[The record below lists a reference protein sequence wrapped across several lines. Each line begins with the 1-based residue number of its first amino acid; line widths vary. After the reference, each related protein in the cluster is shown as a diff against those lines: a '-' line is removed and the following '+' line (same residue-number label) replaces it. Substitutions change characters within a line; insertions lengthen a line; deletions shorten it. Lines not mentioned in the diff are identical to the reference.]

1 MDQREI
7 ILKRTPMVDYTRMEG
22 KDGGALGGLRSFLA
36 TLMEKGVVDAVMVP
50 MRLPYKGVIM
60 QTLVR
65 DPAKLE
71 GVDPMAPVVPT
82 NSAKFAAQLTH
93 DETGKGLA
101 LVMRP
106 CEIRPFVELVKLKQ
120 GRLEEVLIIGLD
132 CLGRYE
138 NADFLAL
145 DGANP
150 AFTLDFYRSIR
161 DGKGTARDGT
171 DLAEA
176 CKACEHPVAEGADIC
191 ICLIGEDIDKGLTLQ
206 GVTPKG
212 KEALSKAGMDEAQR
226 PDGREQALQA
236 LLRERTSFR
245 DAWLKDM
252 RDQTR
257 DLEGLMDVLGNC
269 INCYNCRVACPVCY
283 CRECVFVTD
292 TFQHD
297 SEQYF
302 RWAEKRGMLKLPTDT
317 IFYHL
322 TRMQH
327 MSTLCVGCGQC
338 TSVCP
343 SHIPVSQLFRSV
355 AEGSQRLF
363 HYEPGRDVKEP
374 LPLGVFYEKE
384 FEEVAGGK

>member
-1 MDQREI
+1 
-7 ILKRTPMVDYTRMEG
+7 MVEYARIEG
-22 KDGGALGGLRSFLA
+22 KDGGSVLEGLRAFLA
-36 TLMEKGVVDAVMVP
+36 ALMENQVVEAVMVP
-50 MRLPYKGVIM
+50 TRLPYKKVIM
-60 QTLVR
+60 QTLIR
-65 DPAKLE
+65 DPAKLN
-71 GVDPMAPVVPT
+71 GVDPLAPVVPT
-82 NSAKFAAQLTH
+82 NAAKFAAQLTH
-93 DETGKGLA
+93 DETGRGLA

-120 GRLEEVLIIGLD
+120 GRLEEVLIIGMD

-138 NADFLAL
+138 NADFLSL
-145 DGANP
+145 DKGEP
-150 AFTLDFYRSIR
+150 SFTMDFYRSLR
-161 DGKGTARDGT
+161 DGKGAARNGAE
-171 DLAEA
+171 LAEA
-176 CKACEHPVAEGADIC
+176 CKACEHPVAEGADIRVL
-191 ICLIGEDIDKGLTLQ
+191 LIGEDLDKGLTLE
-206 GVTPKG
+206 GVTQKG
-212 KEALSKAGMDEAQR
+212 KEALSKAGMGEAQS
-226 PDGREQALQA
+226 PEGREQAIQTM
-236 LLRERTSFR
+236 LRERTSFR

-257 DLEGLMDVLGNC
+257 DLEGLMNVLGNC

-302 RWAEKRGMLKLPTDT
+302 RWAEKRGMLKMPTDT
-317 IFYHL
+317 MFYHL

-343 SHIPVSQLFRSV
+343 SDIPVSQLFRSV
-355 AEGSQRLF
+355 AEGTQRLF
-363 HYEPGRDVKEP
+363 NYEPGRDVKEP

-384 FEEVAGGK
+384 FEEVAAGK

>member
-1 MDQREI
+1 
-7 ILKRTPMVDYTRMEG
+7 MVDYARIEG
-22 KDGGALGGLRSFLA
+22 KDGSGVLEGMRAFLA
-36 TLMEKGVVDAVMVP
+36 SLMETQVVEAVMVP
-50 MRLPYKGVIM
+50 TRLPYKHVIM
-60 QTLVR
+60 QTLIK
-65 DPAKLE
+65 DAAKLKRA
-71 GVDPMAPVVPT
+71 DPLAPVVPT
-82 NSAKFAAQLTH
+82 NSARFAAQLTH
-93 DETGKGLA
+93 DETGRALA

-120 GRLEEVLIIGLD
+120 GRLEDALIIGID

-138 NADFLAL
+138 NAEFFSL
-145 DGANP
+145 DKGDP
-150 AFTLDFYRSIR
+150 SFTLDFYRSIR
-161 DGKGTARDGT
+161 EGKGAARNGS

-176 CKACEHPVAEGADIC
+176 CKACEHPVAQGADIR
-191 ICLIGEDIDKGLTLQ
+191 ILLLGEDLDQGLTLE
-206 GVTPKG
+206 GATKKG
-212 KEALSKAGMDEAQR
+212 KEALSKAGMAEAPKPPQR
-226 PDGREQALQA
+226 ERALEA
-236 LLRERTSFR
+236 LLQERKSFR

-252 RDQTR
+252 REQTR
-257 DLEGLMDVLGNC
+257 DLEGLMNVLGNC

-302 RWAEKRGMLKLPTDT
+302 RWADKRGMLKMPTDT

-355 AEGSQRLF
+355 AEGTQKLF
-363 HYEPGRDVKEP
+363 NYEPGRDVQEP
-374 LPLGVFYEKE
+374 LPLGVFQEKE
-384 FEEVAGGK
+384 FEEVAAGK

>member
-1 MDQREI
+1 MLEYARIE
-7 ILKRTPMVDYTRMEG
+7 K
-22 KDGGALGGLRSFLA
+22 KDGVDVLEGLRAFLA
-36 TLMEKGVVDAVMVP
+36 SLMENQVVEAVMVP
-50 MRLPYKGVIM
+50 TRLPYKKVIM
-60 QTLVR
+60 QTLIR
-65 DPAKLE
+65 DPAKLN
-71 GVDPMAPVVPT
+71 GVDPLAPVVPT
-82 NSAKFAAQLTH
+82 NSARFAAQLTH
-93 DETGKGLA
+93 DETGRSLA

-120 GRLEEVLIIGLD
+120 GRLDNVLMIGMD

-138 NADFLAL
+138 NDDFLSL
-145 DGANP
+145 DKGETS
-150 AFTLDFYRSIR
+150 FTMDFYRSMR
-161 DGKGTARDGT
+161 DGKAAARNNA

-176 CKACEHPVAEGADIC
+176 CKACEHPVAEGVDIRVC
-191 ICLIGEDIDKGLTLQ
+191 IFGEDLDKGLTLE
-206 GVTPKG
+206 GVTQKG
-212 KEALSKAGMDEAQR
+212 KQALSKAGMAEGQR
-226 PDGREQALQA
+226 PGGREQAIQT

-245 DAWLKDM
+245 DAWLKEM
-252 RDQTR
+252 RERTR

-297 SEQYF
+297 SEQFF

-343 SHIPVSQLFRSV
+343 SDIPVSQLFRSV
-355 AEGSQRLF
+355 AEGTQRLF
-363 HYEPGRDVKEP
+363 NYEPGRDVKEP
-374 LPLGVFYEKE
+374 IPLGVFYEKE
-384 FEEVAGGK
+384 FEEVAAGK